1 MAFQDTFSNI
11 PILAWAVD
19 DWKQFYDLLNKSGSF
34 DLQDYL
40 ETYKKDAYDNKI
52 RLLFDNAPLSLNL
65 GGATEKHKLKATDKP
80 VGIFDFSMASR
91 GLYRVP
97 EYYSERLAKLHPLKF
112 KEFELPS
119 GVVPNNLVKDEVID
133 GQKFYYY
140 EDAGER
146 FECVVQQK
154 GKAAIEQN
162 LPDAKLK
169 FATRNKKVYL
179 TYNKK
184 RGKVKYVEIY
194 SLFYYTSLRGD
205 VQYAVRH
212 IPAMMVA
219 EYLESIGI
227 MTRIYMTRF
236 VKIGGQSDR
245 ALKYTSEDGL
255 TLPMADMIPRRSVEG
270 RSALFLQ
277 PIIAKEFGQEFEK
290 ELAFLISSENFEKVY
305 ERIARASQA
314 KEITGTGGI
323 YGNPDWN
330 QNDYWEGVERYR
342 NKYIKYVKDGVFKS
356 KEVLP
361 EAMLFFHD
369 MAIKNYF
376 KEFVATCKSELSDI
390 KNKSYN
396 DATFLID
403 EDINPYFNWWMR
415 MSATNLK
422 NKINIINSLELR
434 KDLANIESDLQKMID
449 EVKII
454 TKNLPLFQG
463 SSNPLQ
469 RHFKVFTNDILREYG
484 IYDKKNKYSFK
495 NYIINITT
503 EITTYADGLYFGTE
517 EESKERRDALV
528 ETVLTEL
535 QNF

>member
-1 MAFQDTFSNI
+1 MPFQDTFSNI
-11 PILAWAVD
+11 PILSWAVD
-19 DWKQFYDLLNKSGSF
+19 DWEQFYAMLGGF
-34 DLQDYL
+34 DL
-40 ETYKKDAYDNKI
+40 ETYLQRYKNVSYDNKI
-52 RLLFDNAPLSLNL
+52 RLLFDNAPLNLNL

-97 EYYSERLAKLHPLKF
+97 EYYSEKLAKKYPLKF

-119 GVVPNNLVKDEVID
+119 GVIPNTLVKDEIID

-140 EDAGER
+140 DDGKER

-154 GKAAIEQN
+154 GKAAIEQK

-194 SLFYYTSLRGD
+194 SLFYYTSLSGD
-205 VQYAVRH
+205 VQYAIRH

-219 EYLESIGI
+219 EYLESIGV

-236 VKIGGQSDR
+236 VLISGSYRRRLKKKSSDG
-245 ALKYTSEDGL
+245 LVLPMSEDI
-255 TLPMADMIPRRSVEG
+255 DDSFVKD
-270 RSALFLQ
+270 RSALFVQ
-277 PIIAKEFGQEFEK
+277 PIIAKEFGQEFDK
-290 ELAFLISSENFEKVY
+290 ELGFMISSRNFDAVY
-305 ERIARASQA
+305 ETIATASQN
-314 KEITGTGGI
+314 KEITAGIEI
-323 YGNPDWN
+323 YGNPDWK
-330 QNDYWEGVERYR
+330 QSEYWEGVERYR
-342 NKYIKYVKDGVFKS
+342 NKYQKYVKSGVFKS

-369 MAIKNYF
+369 MTIKNYMSG
-376 KEFVATCKSELSDI
+376 FVYTCT
-390 KNKSYN
+390 NKLEEITGKTYD
-396 DATFLID
+396 DANCLIHNY
-403 EDINPYFNWWMR
+403 INPFFNWWMR

-434 KDLANIESDLQKMID
+434 KDLADIDVELQKMID

-454 TKNLPLFQG
+454 INNLPEVN
-463 SSNPLQ
+463 SAVNPLKQ
-469 RHFKVFTNDILREYG
+469 SFESYMFDILREYG
-484 IYDKKNKYSFK
+484 VYNQKNIYTFK
-495 NYIINITT
+495 NYIIQITT
-503 EITTYADGLYFGTE
+503 EITTYADGVFYETDKE
-517 EESKERRDALV
+517 NQERRDALV